1 MGGNQR
7 IVRGHHARIC
17 KMFLQSS
24 ENEKDLPY
32 NYDDDDDHYDDEDE
46 DE

>member
-17 KMFLQSS
+17 KTNLQSIK
-24 ENEKDLPY
+24 NEKNLPY
-32 NYDDDDDHYDDEDE
+32 HYDDDDDHYDDEDD